1 MGDPARAITAE
12 RTWEDPSVTSPQER
26 ERLFGQEDHLR
37 AYGPDYVDRLAE
49 RALRWMSRPWM
60 T

>member
-1 MGDPARAITAE
+1 M
-12 RTWEDPSVTSPQER
+12 TSPQER